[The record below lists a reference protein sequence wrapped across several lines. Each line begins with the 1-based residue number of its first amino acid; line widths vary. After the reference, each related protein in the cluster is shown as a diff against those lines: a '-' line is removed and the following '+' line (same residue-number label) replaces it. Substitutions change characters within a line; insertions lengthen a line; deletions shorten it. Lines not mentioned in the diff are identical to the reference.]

1 MDVRMPNGLVIK
13 GVPDGMTR
21 QQLIEKLTANGYD
34 IKSLMAAPQPS
45 LSEDIATSVSH
56 VPSSA
61 ANLAGVMANIV
72 MSPVQTGK
80 SMLDLMAGTLRAG
93 ARNVLPESV
102 FSAIESVD
110 NKAAADRAENL
121 ARAVGS
127 NLKKRYG
134 EDLRKTLT
142 TDPVGVLAD
151 VAGLL
156 SGGAGLVAKTA
167 GSAARLGVKSAQLN
181 KLAEAGRKASSVAAA
196 VDPANLM
203 LKLPVKAAGAV
214 AAKSLGLSTGAGGQA
229 IREAYKAGA
238 APSITQ
244 SREFLS
250 NISGKRDP
258 MIVVEQA
265 QKAFENMREADYKNY
280 LANTNQ
286 MRGDTTILSAAD
298 IARSINSA
306 KDIFRDK
313 QTGYIR
319 DKSARD
325 MWRAIAQEYRTWSSN
340 SNIRGVS
347 KDFDQFKQAIGSLY
361 ELKPQGKSA
370 AVLKQVYDSVRETIR
385 TQNPEYHAAMRKSE
399 AAINQLNSIRK
410 ELSLG
415 DKEKTAAA
423 LKKLQSVL
431 RNNVNTS
438 WGGRL
443 KMADELQKYAAPGVD
458 LRASLAGQALN
469 SAEPRGLSRLYG
481 LPIGIG
487 AGVGASYLGANP
499 VLSLISSLGGLAA
512 SSPKAVGYGAYG
524 TGLTAP
530 AGAVV
535 RQLRLPALQAA
546 REEERQ
552 KLEAQRR
559 AVFGSGGG

>member
-238 APSITQ
+238 APSTTQ

-250 NISGKRDP
+250 NISG
-258 MIVVEQA
+258 
-265 QKAFENMREADYKNY
+265 
-280 LANTNQ
+280 
-286 MRGDTTILSAAD
+286 
-298 IARSINSA
+298 
-306 KDIFRDK
+306 
-313 QTGYIR
+313 
-319 DKSARD
+319 
-325 MWRAIAQEYRTWSSN
+325 
-340 SNIRGVS
+340 
-347 KDFDQFKQAIGSLY
+347 
-361 ELKPQGKSA
+361 
-370 AVLKQVYDSVRETIR
+370 
-385 TQNPEYHAAMRKSE
+385 
-399 AAINQLNSIRK
+399 
-410 ELSLG
+410 
-415 DKEKTAAA
+415 
-423 LKKLQSVL
+423 
-431 RNNVNTS
+431 
-438 WGGRL
+438 
-443 KMADELQKYAAPGVD
+443 
-458 LRASLAGQALN
+458 
-469 SAEPRGLSRLYG
+469 
-481 LPIGIG
+481 
-487 AGVGASYLGANP
+487 
-499 VLSLISSLGGLAA
+499 
-512 SSPKAVGYGAYG
+512 
-524 TGLTAP
+524 
-530 AGAVV
+530 
-535 RQLRLPALQAA
+535 
-546 REEERQ
+546 
-552 KLEAQRR
+552 
-559 AVFGSGGG
+559 